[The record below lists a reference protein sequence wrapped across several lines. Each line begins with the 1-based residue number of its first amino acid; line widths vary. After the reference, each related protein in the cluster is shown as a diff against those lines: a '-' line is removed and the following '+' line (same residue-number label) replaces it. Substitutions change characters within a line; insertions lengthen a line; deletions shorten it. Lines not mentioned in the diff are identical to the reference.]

1 MMTLTLAQAEQYK
14 AAVGAAVDAFSQ
26 TMDVDSQTGRNGL
39 FGALLAEFLSANG
52 AATRAE
58 LDKLVTYIEVRAG
71 DAAALDNGAPSVE
84 VPE

>member
-1 MMTLTLAQAEQYK
+1 MMTITHDQAEKYTEAVA
-14 AAVGAAVDAFSQ
+14 AAVTAFSQ
-26 TMDVDSQTGRNGL
+26 TMDVDGQTGRNAL
-39 FGALLAEFLSANG
+39 FGCLLAEFLSANG